1 MLRVTT
7 LLLLSVAVLGFAPN
21 SHPSLV
27 RRSQVLQMAEEDDS
41 MVASKFEAN
50 EVKNLVRNVET
61 EQKWKDTEMGANTSV
76 DFNWSSIFVL
86 IPGKFCHPS

>member
-27 RRSQVLQMAEEDDS
+27 RRSQVLQMAEEEES
-41 MVASKFEAN
+41 MVASKFEAK
-50 EVKNLVRNVET
+50 EVKNLMRNVET
-61 EQKWKDTEMGANTSV
+61 EQKWEDTEMGANTSV
-76 DFNWSSIFVL
+76 QVNWGSIFVI
-86 IPGKFCHPS
+86 IPGEFAPS